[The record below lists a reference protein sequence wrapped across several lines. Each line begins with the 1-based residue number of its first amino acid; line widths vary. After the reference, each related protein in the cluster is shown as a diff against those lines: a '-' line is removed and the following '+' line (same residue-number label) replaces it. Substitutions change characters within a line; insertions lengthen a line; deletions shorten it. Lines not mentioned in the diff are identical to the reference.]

1 MIDNTKIHRHPINVA
16 IIPANRDAKPCTFC
30 LSSPWKKEL
39 INAIVAGSKHAA
51 DKPCKTRP
59 NNNKIGACEIINAI
73 EPSILNIR
81 PAFVILTRPIL
92 SDNPLLRL

>member
-1 MIDNTKIHRHPINVA
+1 MQQI
-16 IIPANRDAKPCTFC
+16 
-30 LSSPWKKEL
+30 SPVK
-39 INAIVAGSKHAA
+39 
-51 DKPCKTRP
+51 RP

>member
-1 MIDNTKIHRHPINVA
+1 M
-16 IIPANRDAKPCTFC
+16 
-30 LSSPWKKEL
+30 
-39 INAIVAGSKHAA
+39 VAGSKHAA

-92 SDNPLLRL
+92 SDNPPATTINTPVKSDVRLTAILTILIST